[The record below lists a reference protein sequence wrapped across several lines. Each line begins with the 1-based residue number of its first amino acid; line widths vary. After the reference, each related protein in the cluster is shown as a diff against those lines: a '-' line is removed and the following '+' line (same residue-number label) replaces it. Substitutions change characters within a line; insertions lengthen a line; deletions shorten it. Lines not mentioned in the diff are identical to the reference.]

1 MNSSTWCLTYNK
13 PYRGLTIK
21 VFFFL
26 TLLCFWYIYKKGC
39 WPVCSDMKLT
49 SDIKALRHGVL
60 ADQGWAANPADT
72 SPAQGP
78 PQLTLLRAV
87 ARALSLVAFSISV
100 AEVCASAVRV
110 LSISS
115 RSMEGLQNL
124 PDYPRGCVRRRWW
137 FQSLSNVQEVE
148 HDAVAVLFYSWQS
161 GRKRT
166 IIVFING

>member
-1 MNSSTWCLTYNK
+1 MLTST
-13 PYRGLTIK
+13 I
-21 VFFFL
+21 
-26 TLLCFWYIYKKGC
+26 
-39 WPVCSDMKLT
+39 PVTKLT
-49 SDIKALRHGVL
+49 SDMKALRHGVL

-72 SPAQGP
+72 SPAKGP

-124 PDYPRGCVRRRWW
+124 PDYPRGCLRQRW
-137 FQSLSNVQEVE
+137 
-148 HDAVAVLFYSWQS
+148 
-161 GRKRT
+161 
-166 IIVFING
+166 